1 MIKRIFV
8 EKKAGFNTEAQEL
21 AQTFQRI
28 LGIKGL
34 SSIRI
39 IYRYDVEGLE
49 GELLENVKRTI
60 FSEPN
65 VDNIYEDTMAFGPEE
80 QVFAT
85 SYLPGQYDQHADSAA
100 QCIQILAGE
109 KPLIK
114 VAKVVAVKGDVS
126 TEELGKIKQYMINPV
141 DSQETD
147 LGPRDTLTDKIK
159 QPADIER

>member
-65 VDNIYEDTMAFGPEE
+65 VDNIYEDTMA
-80 QVFAT
+80 
-85 SYLPGQYDQHADSAA
+85 
-100 QCIQILAGE
+100 
-109 KPLIK
+109 
-114 VAKVVAVKGDVS
+114 
-126 TEELGKIKQYMINPV
+126 
-141 DSQETD
+141 
-147 LGPRDTLTDKIK
+147 
-159 QPADIER
+159 

>member
-21 AQTFQRI
+21 AQTFFRI

-34 SSIRI
+34 EGIRI
-39 IYRYDVEGLE
+39 LYRYDVEGLE
-49 GELLENVKRTI
+49 GTLLEAVKRTI

-65 VDNIYEDTMAFGPEE
+65 VDNVYEDAMETDQNE

-85 SYLPGQYDQHADSAA
+85 AYLPGQYDQHADSAA

-109 KPLIK
+109 KPLLK
-114 VAKVVAVKGDVS
+114 VAKVVCVKG
-126 TEELGKIKQYMINPV
+126 I
-141 DSQETD
+141 
-147 LGPRDTLTDKIK
+147 R
-159 QPADIER
+159 